1 MWDGEYAFM
10 ILPEYSII
18 FPTIIV
24 LMGKWSQLINFSGMV
39 ILSFL
44 ELQLRNNKRH
54 VLNSIIIVEKKMC
67 NSYIGFIVVVEYVN
81 IVNGIHY

>member
-1 MWDGEYAFM
+1 MV
-10 ILPEYSII
+10 LPKYSII
-18 FPTIIV
+18 FPIIIV
-24 LMGKWSQLINFSGMV
+24 LMGKWSQLINLAGMV

-44 ELQLRNNKRH
+44 ELQLRYNKRH
-54 VLNSIIIVEKKMC
+54 VLSSIIIVEKKKC

>member
-24 LMGKWSQLINFSGMV
+24 LMGKWSQLINLAGMV
-39 ILSFL
+39 VLSFL

-54 VLNSIIIVEKKMC
+54 VLSSIIIVEKKC
-67 NSYIGFIVVVEYVN
+67 VILI
-81 IVNGIHY
+81 

>member
-24 LMGKWSQLINFSGMV
+24 LMGKWSQLINLAGMV

-54 VLNSIIIVEKKMC
+54 VLSSIIIVEKKC
-67 NSYIGFIVVVEYVN
+67 VILI
-81 IVNGIHY
+81 